1 MNLCDL
7 GRVIIL
13 ILCINGKNNDEGI
26 EFRRFNISK
35 DCEYSFKCNTNSI
48 YNDSAIRSENEE
60 DVCVIHS
67 RRDYDLRNYS
77 M

>member
-48 YNDSAIRSENEE
+48 YNGKSPAQMLENKIKLPRGTS
-60 DVCVIHS
+60 VK
-67 RRDYDLRNYS
+67 LA
-77 M
+77 